1 MAVTATKM
9 ALIVGALGVIS
20 FIFGIYAETKKVLFL
35 SLVLFETDILH
46 LRLFMFMCASVQFV
60 NMFNKLHYAY
70 CLFFFFLIKRTSLV
84 IKRLHIHFF
93 WFSLCWALIA
103 SRWHPNSRERCCHLQ
118 VPVESHSCVGLSLIC
133 VSYCNYRG
141 WLFVTLLPLQRKIGS
156 KFHSVSKHQLH
167 NLL

>member
-93 WFSLCWALIA
+93 
-103 SRWHPNSRERCCHLQ
+103 
-118 VPVESHSCVGLSLIC
+118 
-133 VSYCNYRG
+133 
-141 WLFVTLLPLQRKIGS
+141 
-156 KFHSVSKHQLH
+156 
-167 NLL
+167 